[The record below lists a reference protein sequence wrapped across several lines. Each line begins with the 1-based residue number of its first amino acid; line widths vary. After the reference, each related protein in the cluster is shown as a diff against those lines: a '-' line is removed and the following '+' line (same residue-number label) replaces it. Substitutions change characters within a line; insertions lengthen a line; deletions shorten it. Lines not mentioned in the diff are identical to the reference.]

1 MKKIIGL
8 LIAVCAVANFVFAQP
23 SDINQKLP
31 LDAKIRTGVLSN
43 GIKYYVRYNAKPEK
57 RMELRMAINA
67 GSTAEDDDQQGLA
80 HFCEHMCFN
89 GTKNFKKSELVD
101 YLESIG
107 TKFGAHLNAYTSF
120 DETVYMMQVP
130 TDSETYI
137 TKGLQILEDWAH
149 NVTFDSVEI
158 DKERGVV
165 TEEWRLG
172 QGAQERM
179 RRKYWPT
186 LFKDSRYAVR
196 LPIGKPEILQKCPY
210 ETLRK
215 FYRDWYRPDLMAVM
229 AVGDFD
235 VDKMEQRIKQQF
247 SNVPKAESTVR
258 KLVKWEVPDT
268 KEFLTATAQ
277 DKEAQYTMIQLL
289 YKQPVEETKTVGD
302 YRKLIVHELYN
313 GMINAR
319 LSELQKQADP
329 PFIFAQTNYGGFVR
343 NKKSYTS
350 FAVVKQDGIDR
361 GIKTLVTENE
371 RVKRFG
377 FTAGELERQKKEVL
391 RNIEKAFNEKDKTE
405 SRNFVSEYVR
415 NFLENEPAP
424 GIENEFNYYKKF
436 MPEITLEE
444 VNALSKK
451 WITNGENAVMLVLA
465 PEKEGVTVPADD
477 KIKALIKEAQT
488 SNITAYVD
496 KAITKPLMDKKPAAG
511 KIISEKTIPEVGV
524 TELNLANGVRVFLK
538 QTDFKND
545 EIMFTA
551 FKMGGTSLSDDK
563 DYQSADNSNAIVD
576 ESGVGEFDKISL
588 DKIMQGKIVN
598 VSPSIIDL
606 NAGMDGSFSPQDI
619 ETAFQLIYLYTTSPR
634 KDETAFKSYIEQQKG
649 FLQNRQSSPEQ
660 IFRDT
665 VMYAMSNY
673 NFRSRPETVEMLK
686 EVDLN
691 KSLDIY
697 KQRFTDA
704 NGWTYTF
711 VGNFKPDIIKSFIEV
726 YLGGIPSS
734 GKTETFRDLGI
745 TPPPGKVEKTVKK
758 GSEPKAS
765 VNLKWTGK
773 FEFNRM
779 NRFKVNALLKLL
791 SIKLRENL
799 REEKGGV
806 YGVGASPKLTHYPK
820 SSYEITIGFGCSPD
834 NMEKLISACFDEI
847 SDVKKNGCNEKN
859 LVKVKETFLR
869 ERETYLK
876 ENAFWTT
883 SISQNAMNGENLS
896 EINEYN
902 KWVEGLKSEDF
913 SRLAEQYF
921 DNTQYKRFVLLPEK

>member
-1 MKKIIGL
+1 MKRIICL
-8 LIAVCAVANFVFAQP
+8 FISVCAFINFAFTQ
-23 SDINQKLP
+23 SDGLNEPLP
-31 LDAKIRTGVLSN
+31 LDPKIRTGILPN

-57 RMELRMAINA
+57 RMELRLAVNA

-80 HFCEHMCFN
+80 HFVEHMCFN

-107 TKFGAHLNAYTSF
+107 TKFGPHLNAYTSF

-130 TDSETYI
+130 TDSDTYI
-137 TKGLQILEDWAH
+137 AKGLQILEDWAH
-149 NVTFDSVEI
+149 NVVFDSTEI

-179 RRKYWPT
+179 RRIYWPT

-196 LPIGKPEILQKCPY
+196 LPIGKPEILQKCSHDV
-210 ETLRK
+210 LRK

-235 VDKMEQRIKQQF
+235 VDAMENRIREQF
-247 SNVPKAESTVR
+247 SKISNSERRARP
-258 KLVKWEVPDT
+258 LVKWEVPDN

-277 DKEAQYTMIQLL
+277 DKEAQFTLIQLI
-289 YKQPVEETKTVGD
+289 YKQPVEEIKMVGD

-313 GMINAR
+313 GMINQR

-329 PFIFAQTNYGGFVR
+329 PFIFAQSNYSKMVR
-343 NKKSYTS
+343 NKNSYIS
-350 FAVVKQDGIDR
+350 FAAVKQDGIDR

-377 FTAGELERQKKEVL
+377 FTTGELERQKKESM
-391 RNIEKAFNEKDKTE
+391 RNIERAFNEKDKTE
-405 SRNFVSEYVR
+405 SHNFVSEYVR

-424 GIENEFNYYKKF
+424 GIEFELNLYRKFLNE
-436 MPEITLEE
+436 ISLEE
-444 VNALSKK
+444 INALAKK
-451 WITNGENAVMLVLA
+451 WITNGENAVIIVLA
-465 PEKEGVTVPADD
+465 PEKEGVVVPSDE
-477 KIKALIKEAQT
+477 KIKSLIKDAQT
-488 SNITAYVD
+488 GNITAYVD
-496 KAITKPLMDKKPAAG
+496 KVVNKPLLDKKPSGGRIA
-511 KIISEKTIPEVGV
+511 SERPMSDVGV
-524 TELNLANGVRVFLK
+524 TMLSLANGITVYLK
-538 QTDFKND
+538 ETDFKND

-551 FKMGGTSLSDDK
+551 FKMGGTSLSEDK
-563 DYQSADNSNAIVD
+563 EYQSADYSNAIVD

-588 DKIMQGKIVN
+588 DKLMQGKIVN
-598 VSPSIIDL
+598 VTPSIVDI

-634 KDETAFKSYIEQQKG
+634 KDETAFKSFIEQQKG

-665 VMYAMSNY
+665 ILYAMSNY
-673 NFRSRPETVEMLK
+673 NFRFRPETVELLK
-686 EVDLN
+686 EIDLN
-691 KSLDIY
+691 KALDIY
-697 KQRFTDA
+697 KQRFGDA

-711 VGNFKPDIIKSFIEV
+711 VGNFKTETIKPFIET

-734 GKTETFRDLGI
+734 GKKETYRDLGI
-745 TPPPGKVEKTVKK
+745 KPPEGKMDKTVKK
-758 GSEPKAS
+758 GSEPKAAVS
-765 VNLKWTGK
+765 LKWTGQ
-773 FEFNRM
+773 FEYNRL
-779 NRFKVNALLKLL
+779 NRFKINALVKLL

-806 YGVGASPKLTHYPK
+806 YGVGVSPKLTHYPNAM
-820 SSYEITIGFGCSPD
+820 YELTINFGCSPD
-834 NMEKLISACFDEI
+834 NADKLMAACFDEI
-847 SDVKKNGCNEKN
+847 NDVKKNGCNDKN
-859 LVKVKETFLR
+859 LVKIKETFIR

-876 ENAFWTT
+876 ENGFWMA

-896 EINEYN
+896 EILEYN
-902 KWVEGLKSEDF
+902 KWVENLKPEDF
-913 SRLAEQYF
+913 SKLAEQYF
-921 DNTQYKRFVLLPEK
+921 IMSQFKRFVLLPEK